1 MVAQYQGSGKA
12 KIQQA
17 ADRWNEAETI
27 WRTHGRRIQQAT
39 GERLLSNPPGLRA
52 TLRVGP
58 EYALSRPSLWLDLQL
73 VERNAMGGWKEE
85 PVAVRNIVNSPA
97 GTQMLKK
104 AAGGRPIIF
113 ISAK

>member
-27 WRTHGRRIQQAT
+27 WHTHGRRIQQAT

-52 TLRVGP
+52 TLRVGL
-58 EYALSRPSLWLDLQL
+58 EYALSRLSLWLDLQL
-73 VERNAMGGWKEE
+73 VERNAMGGWEE

-104 AAGGRPIIF
+104 AAGGRPVIF